1 MLFVKNMQACY
12 VLNEYINKDY
22 RLFPQKRYQ
31 NTVLSRLASN
41 QALYICDLGFKLD
54 AWNFLVVFGVLV
66 CFIIF

>member
-1 MLFVKNMQACY
+1 MLSVKNMHACY

-31 NTVLSRLASN
+31 NTVPSRLASN
-41 QALYICDLGFKLD
+41 QALYICDLGFKRD
-54 AWNFLVVFGVLV
+54 AWSFLVVFGVLV

>member
-1 MLFVKNMQACY
+1 MQASY
-12 VLNEYINKDY
+12 VFNEYINKDF

-31 NTVLSRLASN
+31 NTVPSRLASN

-54 AWNFLVVFGVLV
+54 AWSFLEVFGCTVLV